1 MTQIKINLEGLNG
14 LLSQLQQLGAAGDE
28 IIEETIFDVAT
39 ETHALA
45 VAGIMGSPKSGRT
58 YKKTNPNRT
67 HTASAPGQ
75 YPATDTGRL
84 ASSVKMVM
92 QGPMAYVVGT
102 NVAYGPMLEF
112 GTAKMAARP
121 WLLPSFERAKVGIE
135 KELRMRLEAKI

>member
-39 ETHALA
+39 ETQALA

-75 YPATDTGRL
+75 FPATDTGRL

-121 WLLPSFERAKVGIE
+121 WLLPSFERAKIGIE
-135 KELRMRLEAKI
+135 QELRMRLEAKI